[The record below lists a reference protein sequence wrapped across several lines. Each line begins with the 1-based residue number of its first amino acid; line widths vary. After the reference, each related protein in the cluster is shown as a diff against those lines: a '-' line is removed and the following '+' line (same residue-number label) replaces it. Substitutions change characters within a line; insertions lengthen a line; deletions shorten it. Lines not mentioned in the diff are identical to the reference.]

1 MFNAVAVAVQS
12 LAAGEHLTIP
22 KHRGLRLRANESMYN
37 WIYRYKNPDDGRI
50 RQVKLGEW
58 SNMSLTSAVR
68 HWRQLKSLRDQG
80 VDPSTVHRQTEHPRR
95 ASIAMPNESAAQ
107 LSVQQIGLRY
117 YEGHVKH
124 HWGERGAR
132 EVWRIFARTLGEFG
146 SLPAQEVDADL
157 AADFLRGFLDRPTQ
171 GTITRRE
178 LGAAWDYAI
187 THGLL
192 PAENV
197 NVWRGILRGEFKSK
211 GVRVKGVHR
220 GAEKRLLSVDEL
232 AILLPWFHHFTSAN
246 EDILTL
252 FAWTCA
258 PGKEICAMHAS
269 EISQE
274 EDGWWWIIPEA
285 KLRPQ
290 RRGAASD
297 FRIPLVGRAL
307 EIVQRRLL
315 ASTNGY
321 LFKGRKGGRFDPKN
335 VGVAVWNAREDC
347 DSRPEYQ
354 RPRLPISDW
363 TPNDLR
369 RAAVELLK
377 ALECPPEILAAI
389 QGQRGNRLRLSADRH
404 AHDALKRLW
413 MTRLAQVLE
422 QLMQGRAP
430 AQWDTE
436 KLAA

>member
-1 MFNAVAVAVQS
+1 MFNAITVQS
-12 LAAGEHLTIP
+12 LPAGKHLTIP

-37 WIYRYKNPDDGRI
+37 WIYRYKNPNDGRI

-58 SNMSLTSAVR
+58 PHMSLNSAVR
-68 HWRQLKSLRDQG
+68 QWRQLKSLRDQG
-80 VDPSTVHRQTEHPRR
+80 IDPSTVHRQAERPQRD
-95 ASIAMPNESAAQ
+95 SVSMSNESAAQ
-107 LSVQQIGLRY
+107 LTVQQIGFHY

-124 HWGERGAR
+124 HWGERGAK
-132 EVWRIFARTLGEFG
+132 EVWRIFARTLGELAD
-146 SLPAQEVDADL
+146 LPAQAVDADM

-187 THGLL
+187 AHGLL
-192 PAENV
+192 PAKCV
-197 NVWRGILRGEFKSK
+197 NVWRSVMRGEFKSK
-211 GVRVKGVHR
+211 GVRIKGVHR
-220 GAEKRLLSVDEL
+220 GPVKRLLSVNEL
-232 AILLPWFHHFTSAN
+232 AVLLPWLHHFTSTN

-258 PGKEICAMHAS
+258 PGKEICAMHAR
-269 EISQE
+269 EISE
-274 EDGWWWIIPEA
+274 EQDGWWWTIPEV

-290 RRGAASD
+290 RRRAASD
-297 FRIPLVGRAL
+297 FRVPLVGRAL

-315 ASTNGY
+315 ASGTGY
-321 LFKGRKGGRFDPKN
+321 LFEGRKGGRFDPKN

-369 RAAVELLK
+369 RAAIELLK
-377 ALECPPEILAAI
+377 TMECPPEILAAV
-389 QGQRGNRLRLSADRH
+389 QGQLGNRLRLSTDGRVH
-404 AHDALKRLW
+404 AALKRLW

-422 QLMQGRAP
+422 QLMRGRIP
-430 AQWDTE
+430 AQWETE